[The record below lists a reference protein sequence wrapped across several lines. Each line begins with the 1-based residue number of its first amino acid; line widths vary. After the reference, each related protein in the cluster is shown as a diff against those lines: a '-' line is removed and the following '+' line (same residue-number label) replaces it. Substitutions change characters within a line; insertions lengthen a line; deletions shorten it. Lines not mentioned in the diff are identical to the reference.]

1 MDYQKLLQGTV
12 VQVLKKEKA
21 TAFMKYETQLLQ
33 VELIGK
39 QVTLLNRPEESP
51 RWELPTC
58 ETSPRA
64 LDLCC
69 LSGGLQASSQT
80 VNRICKARLY
90 VLVTFTVWR
99 KAKKGARGTVVLQ
112 GPYWLA
118 RSRSLPSNLGQDK
131 GWTVALA
138 ELKKENVS
146 ERDVDSNSIQLHGSV
161 GCGRERKQ
169 S

>member
-1 MDYQKLLQGTV
+1 MAIPASYLLLETV
-12 VQVLKKEKA
+12 L
-21 TAFMKYETQLLQ
+21 QL
-33 VELIGK
+33 
-39 QVTLLNRPEESP
+39 
-51 RWELPTC
+51 
-58 ETSPRA
+58 
-64 LDLCC
+64 
-69 LSGGLQASSQT
+69 ASSISQLSKES
-80 VNRICKARLY
+80 VSPG
-90 VLVTFTVWR
+90 TFVP
-99 KAKKGARGTVVLQ
+99 KKGARGTVVLQ